1 MKKPTIKQ
9 TVAVMLIATLAF
21 SLGLVISNVSVHFNP
36 QVNVYMEITKG
47 EASGATATLASGNLI
62 TDIGENYIR
71 DNVASDGV
79 TFTNETVAVWSISL
93 SNVGSPSASWTEL
106 DTEVAANGFERATG
120 TVAGWVNGGDCAFN
134 VTKTFTASGT
144 QQLQTA
150 GLQWDDTG
158 ESDNNLFAAATF
170 TQTTFATSD
179 TLTVTWVITFN
190 AN

>member
-1 MKKPTIKQ
+1 MEISKKQIGAI
-9 TVAVMLIATLAF
+9 VFIAVLAF
-21 SLGLVISNVSVHFNP
+21 SIGVFVNPVYVHFNP
-36 QVNVYMEITKG
+36 SVNVYMEVTKG
-47 EASGATATLASGNLI
+47 EGSGVSATLASGNLL
-62 TDIGENYIR
+62 TDIAELYIR

-93 SNVGSPSASWTEL
+93 SNVGSPAADWTEL
-106 DTEVAANGFERATG
+106 DTEVAANGFERAAG
-120 TVAGWVNGGDCAFN
+120 TVVGWINSGDYAFN
-134 VTKTFTASGT
+134 VTKTFTCSGT

-158 ESDNNLFAAATF
+158 ESDGNLFAAATF
-170 TQTTFATSD
+170 TQTTFEASD